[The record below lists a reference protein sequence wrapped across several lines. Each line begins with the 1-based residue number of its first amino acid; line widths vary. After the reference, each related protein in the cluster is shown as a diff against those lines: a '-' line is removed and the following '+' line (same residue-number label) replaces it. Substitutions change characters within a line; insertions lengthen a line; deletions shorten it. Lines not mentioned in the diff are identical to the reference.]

1 MAGVQPRPDVA
12 LSRKYLVAVERYAA
26 SSDASVLAALFR
38 DVGSLSM
45 VDIVKAQSGWIFNW
59 FIFKVPFG
67 PIAFITYI
75 IAATAEANRTPFDI
89 PEAEQEL
96 VAGFNIE
103 YVFASTTKFKGEL
116 GTIKNRNIESI
127 NDFQYGLTVSAG
139 YNTWNIYF
147 YYGLNPIFKDV
158 SVNNARNDMN
168 AIKIGLIFYLL

>member
-1 MAGVQPRPDVA
+1 M
-12 LSRKYLVAVERYAA
+12 S
-26 SSDASVLAALFR
+26 LFHTR
-38 DVGSLSM
+38 
-45 VDIVKAQSGWIFNW
+45 
-59 FIFKVPFG
+59 
-67 PIAFITYI
+67 
-75 IAATAEANRTPFDI
+75 
-89 PEAEQEL
+89 
-96 VAGFNIE
+96 
-103 YVFASTTKFKGEL
+103 TKFKGEL